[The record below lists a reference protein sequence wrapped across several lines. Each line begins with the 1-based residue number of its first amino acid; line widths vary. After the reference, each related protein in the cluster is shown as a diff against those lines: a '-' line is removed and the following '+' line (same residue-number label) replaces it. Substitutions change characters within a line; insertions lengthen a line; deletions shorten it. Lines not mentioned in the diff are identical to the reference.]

1 MLFETILSCVPLS
14 CALAGPL
21 GLWAQMSTLGL
32 REVEYLNLLTQL
44 SVMRRE
50 ESPHH
55 TVYKG
60 AGNLAGQG
68 SLTAP

>member
-1 MLFETILSCVPLS
+1 MLFERILSRVPLS
-14 CALAGPL
+14 CALAGPP

-44 SVMRRE
+44 SVVGRE

-60 AGNLAGQG
+60 TESLAGQA